1 MSHKIGFLVSEFL
14 PTKEFIKTSLNNLQ
28 KDDLKVYFL
37 PIYSPNKKSNN
48 KLLFKVLRDTSLN
61 YIIYKIFDTLYINF
75 IRKLKKDNIKYFV
88 KKNNIAYENLDLD
101 FNLLEEKIKDDNV
114 DILVLLTNQ
123 YIPNN
128 VLKSPNIITVNMH
141 LAKIPEY
148 GGLFNQF
155 WMMLNDEK
163 YGYAT
168 IHIASTRIDAGQV
181 LLEDR
186 LEINYEETLMELYY
200 KTAQLGGKL
209 LYRFLSN
216 FNDYYDPGLIIKET
230 EPTNRGLPNRIDM
243 KNFRKKGF
251 KLFKLSTLKKVT

>member
-128 VLKSPNIITVNMH
+128 VLESPNVVTVNLH

-155 WMMLNDEK
+155 WMMLNNEK
-163 YGYAT
+163 YSYAT
-168 IHIASTRIDAGQV
+168 IHIASTKIDAGQV
-181 LLEDR
+181 LLEDK

-200 KTAQLGGKL
+200 KTAELGGKI
-209 LYRFLSN
+209 LYQFLNN
-216 FNDYYDPGLIIKET
+216 FNDYFSPNLMYEEI
-230 EPTNRGLPNRIDM
+230 EPINRGLPNRVDM
-243 KNFRKKGF
+243 KNFHKKGF
-251 KLFKLSTLKKVT
+251 RLFKFSTLKKVI